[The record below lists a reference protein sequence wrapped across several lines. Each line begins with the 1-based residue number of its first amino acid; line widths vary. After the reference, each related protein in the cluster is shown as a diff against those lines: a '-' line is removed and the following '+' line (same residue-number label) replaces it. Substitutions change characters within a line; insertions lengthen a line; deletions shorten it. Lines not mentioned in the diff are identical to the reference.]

1 MAKGFESTA
10 RASGVIRRHGWAT
23 RLWHWMNA
31 VCLLVLL
38 MSGLQI
44 FNAHPALYWGHGS
57 DFGHPFLSIGAQR
70 DASGDP
76 MGYVNIEGLQIPT
89 TGVLGWSRVD
99 GQMQARA
106 FPAWATLPGQQ
117 WLSLGRQWHFTA
129 AWVFGVMLVLYLIYS
144 IFSRRRRR
152 LIGIHRGEMSRFG
165 HEVAEHAKFRF
176 PRVRDYNIIQKLTYL
191 LVLFGLLPLM
201 VLTGLTM
208 SPTMDAAWPWLTY
221 VFGGHQSART
231 LHFLCAFALVGFFI
245 VHLALVLVSGVV
257 NNMRAMITGGYK
269 LDEPPA
275 TEAAPGREDTDHVA

>member
-1 MAKGFESTA
+1 MAKDLDSA
-10 RASGVIRRHGWAT
+10 PRASRVIRRHGWAS
-23 RLWHWMNA
+23 RAWHWINA

-44 FNAHPALYWGHGS
+44 FNAHPALYWGHDS
-57 DFGHPFLSIGAQR
+57 TFGHPFLSIGAR
-70 DASGDP
+70 HDASGDP

-89 TGVLGWSRVD
+89 TGVLGWSSVD
-99 GQMQARA
+99 GRMQARA
-106 FPAWATLPGQQ
+106 FPAWATLPGPQ

-129 AWVFGVMLVLYLIYS
+129 AWVFGVLLVFYLIYS
-144 IFSRRRRR
+144 VISRRRRR
-152 LIGIHRGEMSRFG
+152 LIGVHRGEMSQFG
-165 HEVAEHAKFRF
+165 HAVVEHAKFRF

-221 VFGGHQSART
+221 LFGGRQSART
-231 LHFLCAFALVGFFI
+231 IHFICAFSLVGFFLI
-245 VHLALVLVSGVV
+245 HLALVLVSGVV

-269 LDEPPA
+269 VDEPDAPA
-275 TEAAPGREDTDHVA
+275 TAPGREEPDHVE